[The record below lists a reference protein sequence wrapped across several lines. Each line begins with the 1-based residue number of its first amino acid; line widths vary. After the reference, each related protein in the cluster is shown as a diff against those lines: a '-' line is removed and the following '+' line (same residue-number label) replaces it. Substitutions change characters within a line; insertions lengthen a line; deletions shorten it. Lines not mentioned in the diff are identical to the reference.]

1 MQNNI
6 RNSRIP
12 FLLRCW
18 GYITGALLCCI
29 GAVAQQPGIPGND
42 RVFENKIFGAPEV
55 TVRKHNNEW
64 TIAGKKNTVVLKS
77 SDLSMQVKTATGNWS
92 FFPSQDGDL
101 VVKIQGKE
109 KTLRLAA
116 ASGKE
121 ISYYNTG
128 YKSGIRIS
136 LEGWAGTDLKLF
148 LTLALEGPAE
158 ELVFDIAADEKNAVV
173 RKLDWPAALDASA
186 VDYTLLSNVRGV
198 LLPRNWPRPYHPIR
212 TSAPDGTIT
221 RTDRSELQ
229 SNVIEDWSMS
239 WWGFQKGLTA
249 MMLIVETP
257 NDAAYQFRHPAGGP
271 TVVGPRWRPSLGKL
285 GYPRTVR
292 ICFFEKGNYVDMA
305 KRYRQYAIENGWF
318 VSLKDKVAAKPE
330 VGALI
335 STPIVRSGIL
345 TDYLPVSAR
354 WKRDS
359 ATRHSIVTF
368 DQRAQQFRE
377 WKTKGLP
384 GLMVVLTG
392 WPKLGYDRQHPDVL
406 PPAPAAGGWEGM
418 QRLGRELKAMGYLFG
433 LHDQYRDYYVDA
445 PSFNTQFAI
454 HEEDS
459 TSLPAIFPGTRFGDF
474 KEGKI
479 PYMDYWDGGKMSYL
493 NGRFM
498 LGHMKKNYQWLF
510 DHDIKPQASYLD
522 VFGYVPPDEDF
533 NPQNRL
539 SRTDAMNERIKL
551 YRWAKAH
558 LGIVGTETA
567 CDWTVPFVDFS
578 SPLKARSGITVPLWD
593 LVYHDAILTTYNPGD
608 LYGLLNAGL
617 PQLGRDFDAG
627 PEALAQVKRMSAL
640 NKRLAFAAM
649 TNHEFLNKEFTK
661 ERTTFSDGTTIT
673 VDWDKKTAT
682 ITPEINESL

>member
-1 MQNNI
+1 MQNKKQNRGI
-6 RNSRIP
+6 L
-12 FLLRCW
+12 FLIYYCGCMGLALFCSM
-18 GYITGALLCCI
+18 GA
-29 GAVAQQPGIPGND
+29 GAQRPMATQKPP
-42 RVFENKIFGAPEV
+42 VFKNTIFGAPEV
-55 TVRKHNNEW
+55 TVRKTAGVW
-64 TIAGKKNTVVLKS
+64 TIAGKKNTVSLKS
-77 SDLSMQVKTATGNWS
+77 SDLSLGVKTAGSDWH
-92 FFPSQDGDL
+92 FFPSRDGDL
-101 VVKIQGKE
+101 IIKDQGKE
-109 KTLRLAA
+109 RTLRLAA
-116 ASGKE
+116 APQKK
-121 ISYYNTG
+121 IVYYNTG
-128 YKSGIRIS
+128 YKSGVQIN
-136 LEGWAGTDLKLF
+136 LAGWPGTDLKLF

-158 ELVFDIAADEKNAVV
+158 ELVFDIAAGERNTVV
-173 RKLDWPAALDASA
+173 RKLDWPAALDAST

-198 LLPRNWPRPYHPIR
+198 LLPRNWPKPYHPIR
-212 TSAPDGTIT
+212 TSEPDGTIT

-239 WWGFQKGLTA
+239 WWGFQKGTSA

-271 TVVGPRWRPSLGKL
+271 TVIGPRWRSTLGKL

-292 ICFFEKGNYVDMA
+292 MCFFEKGNYVDMA
-305 KRYRQYAIENGWF
+305 KRYRQYAIETGLF
-318 VSLKDKVAAKPE
+318 VSLKDKVAAKPQ
-330 VGALI
+330 VGSLI
-335 STPIVRSGIL
+335 GTPIVRSGIL
-345 TDYLPVSAR
+345 TDYLPGSAR

-359 ATRHSIVTF
+359 ATRHAMVTF
-368 DQRAQQFRE
+368 DQRAEQFRL
-377 WKTKGLP
+377 WKAKGLSS
-384 GLMVVLTG
+384 LMVVLTG

-418 QRLGRELKAMGYLFG
+418 RRLGRELKAMGYLFG

-459 TSLPAIFPGTRFGDF
+459 TALPAIFPGTRFGDY
-474 KEGKI
+474 KEGQV

-493 NGRFM
+493 NSRFM

-510 DHDIKPQASYLD
+510 DHEIKPQASYLD

-533 NPQNRL
+533 NPQNRVT
-539 SRTDAMNERIKL
+539 RTDALNDRIKL

-567 CDWTVPFVDFS
+567 CDWTVPYVDFS
-578 SPLKARSGITVPLWD
+578 SPLKARNGITVPLWD
-593 LVYHDAILTTYNPGD
+593 LVYHDAILTTYNPAD

-627 PEALAQVKRMSAL
+627 PAALAQVKRMSAL
-640 NKRLAFAAM
+640 NRRLAFTEM
-649 TNHEFLNKEFTK
+649 TNHEFLNRELTK

-673 VDWDKKTAT
+673 VDWDKKTTT
-682 ITPEINESL
+682 ISPEIKESL

>member
-1 MQNNI
+1 MQNKKQN
-6 RNSRIP
+6 RRLP
-12 FLLRCW
+12 FLLHYC
-18 GYITGALLCCI
+18 GCIALALLCSN
-29 GAVAQQPGIPGND
+29 GTQAQRPAAKQTD
-42 RVFENKIFGAPEV
+42 LVFENTVFGAPEV
-55 TVRKHNNEW
+55 TVRQTAGTW
-64 TIAGKKNTVVLKS
+64 TIAGKKNTVFLKR
-77 SDLSMQVKTATGNWS
+77 SDLSLRVRTAGNDWH
-92 FFPSQDGDL
+92 FFPSGNGDL
-101 VVKIQGKE
+101 IIKDQGKE
-109 KTLRLAA
+109 RTLRLAA
-116 ASGKE
+116 APQKQ
-121 ISYYNTG
+121 IVYYNTG
-128 YKSGIRIS
+128 YKSGIQIS
-136 LEGWAGTDLKLF
+136 LAGWPGTDLKLF

-158 ELVFDIAADEKNAVV
+158 ELVFDIVADERNTVV

-198 LLPRNWPRPYHPIR
+198 LLPRNWPKPYHPIR
-212 TSAPDGTIT
+212 TSEPDGTIT

-239 WWGFQKGLTA
+239 WWGFQKGSSA

-271 TVVGPRWRPSLGKL
+271 TVIGPRWRPALGKL

-292 ICFFEKGNYVDMA
+292 MCFFEKGNYVDMA
-305 KRYRQYAIENGWF
+305 KRYRQYAIETGLF
-318 VSLKDKVAAKPE
+318 VSLKDKVAARQQ
-330 VGALI
+330 VGSLI
-335 STPIVRSGIL
+335 GTPIVRSGIL
-345 TDYLPVSAR
+345 TDYLPGSAR

-359 ATRHSIVTF
+359 ATRHAMVTF
-368 DQRAQQFRE
+368 DQRAEQFRQ
-377 WKTKGLP
+377 WKAKGLSN
-384 GLMVVLTG
+384 LMVVLTG

-445 PSFNTQFAI
+445 PSFSTQFAI

-459 TSLPAIFPGTRFGDF
+459 TSPPTIFPGTRFGDF

-493 NGRFM
+493 NSRFM

-510 DHDIKPQASYLD
+510 DHGISPQASYLD

-533 NPQNRL
+533 NPQNRVT
-539 SRTDAMNERIKL
+539 RTDAMNDRIKL

-567 CDWTVPFVDFS
+567 CDWTVPYVDFS
-578 SPLKARSGITVPLWD
+578 SPLKARNGITVPLWD
-593 LVYHDAILTTYNPGD
+593 LVYHDAILTTYNPAD

-627 PEALAQVKRMSAL
+627 PVAMAQVKRMSAL
-640 NKRLAFAAM
+640 NKRLAFAEM
-649 TNHEFLNKEFTK
+649 INHEFLNKEFTK

-673 VDWDKKTAT
+673 VDRDKKTVA
-682 ITPEINESL
+682 ITPEIKESL